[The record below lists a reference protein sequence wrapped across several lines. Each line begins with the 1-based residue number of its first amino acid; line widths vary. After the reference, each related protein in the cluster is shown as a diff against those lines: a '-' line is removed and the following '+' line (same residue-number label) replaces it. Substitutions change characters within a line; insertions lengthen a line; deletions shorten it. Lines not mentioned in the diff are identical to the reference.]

1 MKTTVLKDF
10 LKEGISMAERV
21 CAKNPSLPVLSNIL
35 MVAEK
40 NILQISAT
48 DLEIGVHYKA
58 LAKNDKDGSVV
69 VPPRALSQFV
79 SSLTSNQAVLTL
91 KEKQL
96 EVQSGNF
103 KALLKTLDPED
114 FPIIPS
120 PKGDEPTV
128 EIDAGALVE
137 GVASVIGF
145 VGQTQARP
153 EISGILFSFSQ
164 KTLKLVSTDS
174 FRLAEKTV
182 STRTAAPKEHSFILP
197 AKAAREL
204 VNALGERQGKVKI
217 YFSPTQA
224 SFFYSQQGEM
234 KEPQI
239 QLVSRL
245 IEGEYPKYQ
254 DVIPS
259 NIKTKAILNKNDLIA
274 HLKAASVF
282 SGRTNDVH
290 FILNPQKKAVE
301 VRAQSQDLGEDV
313 SSLEAKVEGEKR
325 EVSFNWRFFLE
336 GLAQMKSE
344 RVDFGLANEE
354 GPALVR
360 PGASEEFLYVLMP
373 LKL

>member
-10 LKEGISMAERV
+10 LKEGVVAAERV

-35 MVAEK
+35 LLAEK
-40 NILQISAT
+40 NVLQISAT
-48 DLEIGVHYKA
+48 DLEIGVHYKM
-58 LAKNDKDGSVV
+58 LAKNDKEGSVV
-69 VPPRALSQFV
+69 VPPKALSQFIA
-79 SSLTSNQAVLTL
+79 SLTGNQASLSL

-96 EVQSGNF
+96 EVQAGNF

-120 PKGDEPTV
+120 PKGDELTA
-128 EIDAGALVE
+128 EIDATALSQ
-137 GVASVIGF
+137 GLASVLGF

-153 EISGILFSFSQ
+153 EISGVLFSFSQ

-182 STRTAAPKEHSFILP
+182 PTKTMTPKEHSFILP
-197 AKAAREL
+197 AKAGREL
-204 VNALGERQGKVKI
+204 VNTFGERQGKVKI

-224 SFFYSQQGEM
+224 SFFYSLAGEA

-259 NIKTKAILNKNDLIA
+259 NIKTRVLLNKNDLMA
-274 HLKAASVF
+274 HLRAASVF

-290 FILNPQKKAVE
+290 LVLDPQKKAVE
-301 VRAQSQDLGEDV
+301 VRSQSQDLGEDV

-336 GLAQMKSE
+336 GLGQMKSE
-344 RVDFGLANEE
+344 RIDFGLASED
-354 GPALVR
+354 GPALLR
-360 PGASEEFLYVLMP
+360 PGDAEEFLYVLMP